1 MIRSSLDPPVVDDLH
16 RVEPVVDDL
25 RKVEAE
31 IRSMQELMEGVPP
44 ALQSLDPLIELSQSL
59 DRAQRAMRQALEPLE
74 EALASIR
81 LEPTPDEAL
90 AAYGQALEAGLARG
104 SLSTL
109 QEIER
114 TAQVEGIAE
123 IAASL
128 QERLGQRA
136 TAYLSGVK
144 DAKMVGR
151 WARGKVKPRELAE
164 LRLRAAY
171 PAAALLVSAYGPDTA
186 RAWFFGTNTRLG
198 GEAPAYLLRHGQP
211 PFQELLPAARAFV
224 QGDVS

>member
-1 MIRSSLDPPVVDDLH
+1 MNRAASDDRLALPVVEDLH
-16 RVEPVVDDL
+16 RVEPAIDEL
-25 RKVEAE
+25 HRVEAE
-31 IRSMQELMEGVPP
+31 IRSMQQLMEGVPP
-44 ALQSLDPLIELSQSL
+44 ALQSLDPLIELSQGL

-74 EALASIR
+74 EQLAVYKG
-81 LEPTPDEAL
+81 LNQLVAEL
-90 AAYGQALEAGLARG
+90 QAL
-104 SLSTL
+104 SSPSTL

-123 IAASL
+123 ITASL
-128 QERLGQRA
+128 QARLGQRV
-136 TAYLSGVK
+136 TAYLGGVK

-171 PAAALLVSAYGPDTA
+171 PAAELLASAYGTDTA

-198 GEAPAYLLRHGQP
+198 GEAPAHLLRHGEP
-211 PFQELLPAARAFV
+211 PFRELLPAARAFV